1 MEFSSN
7 LLGVQ
12 NGYNFVFVLAFDFDG
27 WRRLLMS
34 IGNLVRSMGSE

>member
-12 NGYNFVFVLAFDFDG
+12 DGYYFVFVLAFDLDG
-27 WRRLLMS
+27 WGRLPTS